1 MDECTAV
8 RERFIDHW
16 ATSRCAPV
24 FLIGVVVLLTAC
36 GQVMTPSPTEV
47 PPSAT
52 PSPASSH
59 RSVHRPTGTALFV
72 PPLDTA
78 TPTPAATPLIHVV
91 EQGDTLQAIAF
102 DYGVRVDALQRV
114 NGIENPQLLQI
125 GQQLIIPL
133 NEGPGRTAS
142 SLLLPTP
149 TPQPVQVQ
157 GTAFFRTP
165 VGSLWGLG
173 EVANTTV
180 VTLTNVQVNVM
191 LFDAAGELVAES
203 DAFAAAELIPPGASS
218 PFGLLFT
225 SPPDWASYQM
235 TIVRADDAGA
245 LANAYIPM
253 SVTDLDGSPLESQF
267 RVSGTLRHVG
277 ADRVARSVDIIV
289 TTYDAQGA
297 VTGFRHHTISVD
309 EGLAPGATAP
319 FTVLLTAH
327 RGSPEAFSVIALG
340 HASGT

>member
-1 MDECTAV
+1 MNECTAL
-8 RERFIDHW
+8 RKRFIDHW
-16 ATSRCAPV
+16 TMNHHAPI
-24 FLIGVVVLLTAC
+24 FLIGAVLLLLLTAC
-36 GQVMTPSPTEV
+36 GQVVTPWPTEV

-52 PSPASSH
+52 PSSASSH

-72 PPLDTA
+72 PPLETA
-78 TPTPAATPLIHVV
+78 TPTPAATPRIHVV
-91 EQGDTLQAIAF
+91 EPGDTLQAIAF

-114 NGIENPQLLQI
+114 NAIENPQLLQI
-125 GQQLIIPL
+125 GQRLIIPL
-133 NEGPGRTAS
+133 NEDPGRPAS

-173 EVANTTV
+173 EVANTTA
-180 VTLTNVQVNVM
+180 VTLTNVHVNVM
-191 LFDAAGELVAES
+191 LFDAAGELVAEN
-203 DAFAAAELIPPGASS
+203 DAFAAADLIPPGASS

-235 TIVRADDAGA
+235 TVVRADNAGA
-245 LANAYIPM
+245 LANAYIPI

-267 RVSGTLRHVG
+267 RVSGTVKHVG
-277 ADRVARSVDIIV
+277 ADRVASSVDIIV
-289 TTYDAQGA
+289 TTYDGQGV

-309 EGLAPGATAP
+309 EGLAPGATAS

-327 RGSPEAFSVIALG
+327 GESPEAFSVVALG
-340 HASGT
+340 HV